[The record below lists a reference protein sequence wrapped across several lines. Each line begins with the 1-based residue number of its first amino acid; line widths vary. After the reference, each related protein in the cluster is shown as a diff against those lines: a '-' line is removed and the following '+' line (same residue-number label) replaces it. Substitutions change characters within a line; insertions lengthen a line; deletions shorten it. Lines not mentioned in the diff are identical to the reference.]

1 MARAGKAGHPGDAP
15 RLSAFDRPPQDDKAM
30 RRIGVSPGRRS
41 PHLEVADPKDFMMKA
56 ALLGVGTAVPALR
69 ISRSESVDAAGTLCA
84 ETDDHAG
91 LLAGLYRQ
99 AGVES
104 RHIIFSREEFRRVVY
119 DEGDFQSAFISK
131 GKGDLGPSTSERM
144 TRYEHESVPLALE
157 ASRAAHAESGV
168 EIPSITHVV
177 TVSCTGMSAPG
188 LDIALI
194 KGLGLQATVERT
206 HVGFMGCHGALNGLR
221 VARGL
226 IAAEP
231 NARVLLCAV
240 ELCSLHY
247 SYGWNPK
254 KVVGNALFADGAA
267 ALVLGAETP
276 SNSAPDAWRLVA
288 NGACLFP
295 DSEKAMAWN
304 VRDHGFDMILSSRVP
319 GLIAE
324 HLRPWLTRWL
334 AGHGLKVED
343 VASWAVHPGG
353 PRVLTCVEEAMG
365 LPKDATDVSRSIL
378 ESHGNMSS
386 TTVIFILQELMRRG
400 AGRPCVAL
408 GFGPG
413 LAAEAA
419 LIA

>member
-1 MARAGKAGHPGDAP
+1 
-15 RLSAFDRPPQDDKAM
+15 
-30 RRIGVSPGRRS
+30 
-41 PHLEVADPKDFMMKA
+41 MKA

-91 LLAGLYRQ
+91 LLESLYRQ
-99 AGVES
+99 AGVQS
-104 RHIIFSREEFRRVVY
+104 RHIVFSREEFRRVVY
-119 DEGDFQSAFISK
+119 DEGDFQSAFSSK

-144 TRYEHESVPLALE
+144 TRYERESVPLALE
-157 ASRAAHAESGV
+157 ASRAAVAEAGIDV
-168 EIPSITHVV
+168 GSITHVV

-188 LDIALI
+188 MDIALI

-267 ALVLGAETP
+267 ALVLGAE
-276 SNSAPDAWRLVA
+276 SEKRGDGWRLAA

-324 HLRPWLTRWL
+324 HLRPWLVRWL
-334 AGHGLKVED
+334 AGHGLRIED

-353 PRVLTCVEEAMG
+353 PRVLTCVEEALG
-365 LPKDATDVSRSIL
+365 LPEGATEVSRSIL

-386 TTVIFILQELMRRG
+386 TTVIFIIQELMRRG
-400 AGRPCVAL
+400 AGLPCVSL

-419 LIA
+419 LFA